1 MFGAD
6 LALVLTLGV
15 AAGAVGAVW
24 GGRWRRS
31 RQDVRNW
38 RTLFDSSP
46 IPMYAYNLDTELLQ
60 KRANVYEDHR
70 KDDDRKDLEADF
82 LPACP
87 SELYWGLPADHSFID
102 MLDTIFRALLQSGSR
117 GAGLNS
123 R

>member
-46 IPMYAYNLDTELLQ
+46 IPMYAYNLDTELLVAVNETLCERYGY
-60 KRANVYEDHR
+60 RAE
-70 KDDDRKDLEADF
+70 
-82 LPACP
+82 
-87 SELYWGLPADHSFID
+87 ELVGGPLMRLHVES
-102 MLDTIFRALLQSGSR
+102 Q
-117 GAGLNS
+117 
-123 R
+123 